1 MRSQLEERLS
11 LGFQSIDL
19 NQRKWFMKPNGTIFA
34 LNLDEDENAITV
46 LYTETV
52 MNAAIHIYNTSDLV
66 RLDQTQEEINMQLS
80 QIIMSI

>member
-1 MRSQLEERLS
+1 MISQLEERLS

-52 MNAAIHIYNTSDLV
+52 MNAAIHIYNTSDPIS
-66 RLDQTQEEINMQLS
+66 LDQKQEAINMQLS

>member
-1 MRSQLEERLS
+1 M
-11 LGFQSIDL
+11 
-19 NQRKWFMKPNGTIFA
+19 A
-34 LNLDEDENAITV
+34 

-52 MNAAIHIYNTSDLV
+52 MNAAIHIYNTSDPV

>member
-1 MRSQLEERLS
+1 MISQLEERLS

>member
-1 MRSQLEERLS
+1 MISQLEERLS

-34 LNLDEDENAITV
+34 LIMTDTEDAIIV

-52 MNAAIHIYNTSDLV
+52 MNAAIHIYNSSDPVSIDLP
-66 RLDQTQEEINMQLS
+66 QNEINMQLS

>member
-1 MRSQLEERLS
+1 MISQLEERLS
-11 LGFQSIDL
+11 LGFQSI
-19 NQRKWFMKPNGTIFA
+19 GTIFA

-52 MNAAIHIYNTSDLV
+52 MNAAIHIYNTSDPV

>member
-1 MRSQLEERLS
+1 MISQLEERLS

-52 MNAAIHIYNTSDLV
+52 MNAAIHNYNTSDPV

>member
-1 MRSQLEERLS
+1 MISQLEERLS

-19 NQRKWFMKPNGTIFA
+19 NHRKWFMKTNGTIFA

-46 LYTETV
+46 LYTVTV
-52 MNAAIHIYNTSDLV
+52 MNAAIHIYNTSDPIS
-66 RLDQTQEEINMQLS
+66 LDQKQEAINMQLS

>member
-1 MRSQLEERLS
+1 MISHLEDSLS

-19 NQRKWFMKPNGTIFA
+19 NHRKWFMKTNGTIFA
-34 LNLDEDENAITV
+34 LNLNADENTISV

-52 MNAAIHIYNTSDLV
+52 MNAAIHIYNTSDPV
-66 RLDQTQEEINMQLS
+66 SLDQPQEEINMQLS

>member
-1 MRSQLEERLS
+1 MISQLEERLS

-34 LNLDEDENAITV
+34 LNLDEDEDAITV

-52 MNAAIHIYNTSDLV
+52 MNAAIHIYNTSDPV

>member
-1 MRSQLEERLS
+1 MISQLEERLS

-52 MNAAIHIYNTSDLV
+52 MNAAIHIYNTSDPIS
-66 RLDQTQEEINMQLS
+66 LDQKQEAINIQLS